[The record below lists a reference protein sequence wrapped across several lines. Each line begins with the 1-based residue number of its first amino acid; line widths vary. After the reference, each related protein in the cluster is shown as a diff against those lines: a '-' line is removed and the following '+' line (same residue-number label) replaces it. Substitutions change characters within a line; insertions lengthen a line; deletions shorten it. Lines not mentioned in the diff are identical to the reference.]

1 VGAGVIKVTLPWPDK
16 VLWPNGRTR
25 SFHKRARLIALHRQ
39 WGKIAAL
46 GAGAR
51 NIAHGDER
59 IPVHFLVHP
68 MPRGPAPD
76 RDACISA
83 CKSYLDGIAD
93 ALGVNDS
100 LFDPQPPVIGE
111 RGGTITITVGE
122 AA

>member
-1 VGAGVIKVTLPWPDK
+1 MSLKITLPWPDK

-25 SFHKRARLIALHRQ
+25 SHQKRARLVKLHRH
-39 WGKIAAL
+39 WGYLAAL
-46 GAGAR
+46 ESGAR
-51 NIAHGDER
+51 TIVHGDER

-76 RDACISA
+76 RDACVSA

-93 ALGVNDS
+93 ALGINDS

-111 RGGTITITVGE
+111 RGGSITITVGV
-122 AA
+122 A